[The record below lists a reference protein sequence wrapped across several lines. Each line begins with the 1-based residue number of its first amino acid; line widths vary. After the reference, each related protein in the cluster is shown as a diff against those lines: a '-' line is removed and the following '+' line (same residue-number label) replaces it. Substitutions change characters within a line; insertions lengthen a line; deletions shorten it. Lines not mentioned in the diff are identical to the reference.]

1 MDYLS
6 LFSSSLREK
15 PRFMA
20 LSAAVLRQ
28 VTDLQALV
36 PFLESGFSFAH
47 ASGLQL
53 DALGDSVS
61 LPRPAGWSDGQY
73 RAFLLRKLKVWSWDG
88 TNAGVPAVLE
98 DGEMMLDNLNGT
110 VTVSPAD
117 GVFPVPMGVR
127 PVS

>member
-88 TNAGVPAVLE
+88 TNAGVPAVLSE
-98 DGEMMLDNLNGT
+98 GETLSDNLNGT
-110 VTVSPAD
+110 VSVSPAD

>member
-20 LSAAVLRQ
+20 LAAALLRQ
-28 VTDLQALV
+28 VSDLQALV
-36 PFLESGFSFAH
+36 PSLESGFSFAH
-47 ASGLQL
+47 ASGIQL

-73 RAFLLRKLKVWSWDG
+73 RSFLLRKLRLWSWDG
-88 TNAGVPAVLE
+88 TNAGVPAVLAE
-98 DGEMMLDNLNGT
+98 GASMSDNLDGT
-110 VTVSPAD
+110 VSVSPAG

-127 PVS
+127 PVT